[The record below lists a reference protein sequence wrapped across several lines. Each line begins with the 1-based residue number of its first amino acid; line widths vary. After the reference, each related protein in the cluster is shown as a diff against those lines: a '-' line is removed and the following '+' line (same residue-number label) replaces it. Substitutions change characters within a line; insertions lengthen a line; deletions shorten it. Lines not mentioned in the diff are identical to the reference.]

1 MSELSKEEIE
11 DILVVVGRLYVR
23 LNNLKDR
30 YATPRKMLDKS
41 LIKVMQK
48 KKLSSVFLLFQISQG
63 KLDQERLYSPKELNK
78 RIAENLIRE
87 SNTATDDTISLFDQ
101 HQHEK
106 FISSKEFREL
116 LRLFEN
122 LKLLNHISGKQTIK
136 KFKNVTPETAGR
148 PEFYKLSDNVTRLGN
163 LLSKPGIID
172 MIIKTLEKSG
182 LLSNFLKKVFMSS
195 ILMFRD
201 WNEDD
206 IHILLK
212 SINSQEVPDLE
223 TFTKSMRPKKEILL
237 SADYDKI
244 ELVSQPIIDQMVSE
258 IITTDN
264 FMIRTILLLSLSEL

>member
-87 SNTATDDTISLFDQ
+87 SNTATDDMISLFDQ

-182 LLSNFLKKVFMSS
+182 LLSNFLKKSLHV
-195 ILMFRD
+195 
-201 WNEDD
+201 
-206 IHILLK
+206 
-212 SINSQEVPDLE
+212 INSNV
-223 TFTKSMRPKKEILL
+223 
-237 SADYDKI
+237 
-244 ELVSQPIIDQMVSE
+244 
-258 IITTDN
+258 
-264 FMIRTILLLSLSEL
+264 

>member
-1 MSELSKEEIE
+1 MSEFSEEEIG

-23 LNNLKDR
+23 LNNLKDT
-30 YATPRKMLDKS
+30 YTTSRKMLDKP
-41 LIKVMQK
+41 LIKVTQRK
-48 KKLSSVFLLFQISQG
+48 TLSSLFLLFQISQG

-87 SNTATDDTISLFDQ
+87 SRTATDDMISLFDQ

-116 LRLFEN
+116 LRLFEK

-136 KFKNVTPETAGR
+136 KFKNVTPEIAGR

-163 LLSKPGIID
+163 LLSKRGIID

-182 LLSNFLKKVFMSS
+182 LLSNFLKKVFMTS

-201 WNEDD
+201 WDEDY
-206 IHILLK
+206 IHMLLK

-244 ELVSQPIIDQMVSE
+244 ELVSQPIVDQMVSE
-258 IITTDN
+258 ILTTDN
-264 FMIRTILLLSLSEL
+264 FIIRTIILLSLAEL